1 MIPQTAIVQIAK
13 KIGRELNSGAEPSE
27 DALATGPILAEA
39 GATPEIVGQLLA
51 EAQRNRPNDRMIH
64 AYAFMLEGALGTLR
78 VQASGGAVGADHAI
92 AAVHKEVADNLRK
105 SSIAPDVL
113 MLVARAFARAELD
126 PGRPLQEAMMSAM
139 EAQSPSLP
147 AALSPED
154 ISNHFAELAATL
166 DNDPFAI
173 YAELATTAAAFPAE
187 HHAAMAGAIAMSQS
201 EAVREAALGFAFSP
215 NPAVG
220 SAALVVVSQQRRG
233 GVVSSKVVDRLVRM
247 RPWLLEMRRAD
258 VDTAI
263 RALRPQ
269 AAPPAPVKR
278 WEIRGVLASLC
289 DGAGA
294 QSLFALAKQ
303 GRRFA
308 LAACW

>member
-13 KIGRELNSGAEPSE
+13 RIGRELNSGVEPSE
-27 DALATGPILAEA
+27 DALAAGPILAEA
-39 GATPEIVGQLLA
+39 GATPEIVGRLLA

-78 VQASGGAVGADHAI
+78 VQASGGDVGADHAI

-139 EAQSPSLP
+139 EAQSPAML
-147 AALSPED
+147 AGLSPED
-154 ISNHFAELAATL
+154 ISDHFAELAATL

-173 YAELATTAAAFPAE
+173 YAELATMAAAFPAE

-215 NPAVG
+215 NSAVS
-220 SAALVVVSQQRRG
+220 SATLVAVSQQRG
-233 GVVSSKVVDRLVRM
+233 GLVSSKVVDRLVRM
-247 RPWLLEMRRAD
+247 RLGSPRRAK
-258 VDTAI
+258 
-263 RALRPQ
+263 RKRP
-269 AAPPAPVKR
+269 P
-278 WEIRGVLASLC
+278 ET
-289 DGAGA
+289 
-294 QSLFALAKQ
+294 
-303 GRRFA
+303 
-308 LAACW
+308 

>member
-27 DALATGPILAEA
+27 DALAAGPILAEA
-39 GATPEIVGQLLA
+39 GATPEIVGRLLA
-51 EAQRNRPNDRMIH
+51 EAQRNRPSDRMIH

-78 VQASGGAVGADHAI
+78 VQASGGDVAAGYAI

-126 PGRPLQEAMMSAM
+126 PGRSLQEAMTSAM
-139 EAQSPSLP
+139 EAQAPSMP
-147 AALSPED
+147 APLSPED
-154 ISNHFAELAATL
+154 FSDHFAELAATF

-173 YAELATTAAAFPAE
+173 YAELATMAAAFPAE
-187 HHAAMAGAIAMSQS
+187 HQAAMAGVIAMSQS
-201 EAVREAALGFAFSP
+201 EAVREAALGFAFTP
-215 NPAVG
+215 NSTVS
-220 SAALVVVSQQRRG
+220 SAALVAVSQQRRG
-233 GVVSSKVVDRLVRM
+233 GMVSSKMVDRLVRM
-247 RPWLLEMRRAD
+247 RPWLSEMRRAD
-258 VDTAI
+258 IDTAV
-263 RALRPQ
+263 RALRPK
-269 AAPPAPVKR
+269 AASPVPVKR

-294 QSLFALAKQ
+294 QSLFASPNRGAASRWL
-303 GRRFA
+303 
-308 LAACW
+308 ACW